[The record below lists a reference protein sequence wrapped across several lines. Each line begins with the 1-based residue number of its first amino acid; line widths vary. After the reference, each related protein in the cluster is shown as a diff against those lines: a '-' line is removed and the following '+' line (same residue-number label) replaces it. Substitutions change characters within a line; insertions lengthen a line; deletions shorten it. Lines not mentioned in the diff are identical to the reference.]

1 MSGKVIPLRPPAP
14 EPPAIS
20 LVPGQKSGTWVLRHN
35 SGSLVRSIPLTRS
48 DLALVK
54 QLIEL
59 VELFEGGGT

>member
-1 MSGKVIPLRPPAP
+1 MSGKVIPIRPHVP

-20 LVPGQKSGTWVLRHN
+20 LVPGQKPGTWVLRHN
-35 SGSLVRSIPLTRS
+35 SGALVRSIPLTRS

>member
-1 MSGKVIPLRPPAP
+1 MTAKIIPIRPPVP

-20 LVPGQKSGTWVLRHN
+20 LVPGQKPGTWVLRHN
-35 SGSLVRSIPLTRS
+35 SGELVRSIPLTRS

-59 VELFEGGGT
+59 AELFDGGGT